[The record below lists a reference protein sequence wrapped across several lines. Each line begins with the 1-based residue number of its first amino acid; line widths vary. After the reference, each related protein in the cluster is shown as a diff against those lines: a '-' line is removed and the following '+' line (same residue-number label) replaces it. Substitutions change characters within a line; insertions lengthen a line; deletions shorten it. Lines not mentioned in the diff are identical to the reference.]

1 LGADFD
7 GYQPRPSIHLA
18 PAPAPAPFPIGLTRG
33 RIRIRPDHALGAIA
47 ITLETPEGP
56 VVMTMVRDA
65 AVSTIVAL
73 IDAVDALGASRN
85 KAAAERSLMEFRPG
99 PGRD

>member
-1 LGADFD
+1 M
-7 GYQPRPSIHLA
+7 
-18 PAPAPAPFPIGLTRG
+18 GLTRG
-33 RIRIRPDHALGAIA
+33 RIRIRPDLARDAIA

-56 VVMTMVRDA
+56 VEMTMVRDA

-73 IDAVDALGASRN
+73 IDAVDALGARRDR
-85 KAAAERSLMEFRPG
+85 AAGGRILAEPRHG